1 MKKFG
6 VKVILKENVNSSSSA
21 ELNLNLL
28 RLKLGNELTEFIAG
42 VGLPDAEKTM
52 VISSAQPQEFIELKP
67 EIDLFINLYRM
78 NDVRYVNKHLEK
90 VNESLNKDAIIVGC
104 FETFTARRA
113 RIKYYQIPIFKHF
126 FLLFEFLFL
135 RVFPKIS
142 GLNKVYFFFS
152 KGKNRLLSKA
162 EMLGRLVCCGFEIL
176 EYRQLRG
183 LSYFIAKKR
192 KSPTYDLK
200 PSYGAV
206 FAMPRI
212 GKNGK
217 MIRVYKFRTMHPFS
231 EYLHDYVLKLNGYAQ
246 SGKPAA
252 DFRLT
257 PWGRMLRKYWLDE
270 LPQLFNILKGEMKL
284 VGVRPVSQRYF
295 QDIDEELRH
304 LRLSQ
309 KPGCI
314 PPYVALN
321 RKSDVKNVQDS
332 EKEYLQEKL
341 QNPYS
346 TDTKYFFKAIF
357 NIVIRKKR
365 SA

>member
-1 MKKFG
+1 MF
-6 VKVILKENVNSSSSA
+6 LKEQTHTSNSDDLGLS
-21 ELNLNLL
+21 LL
-28 RLKLGNELTEFIAG
+28 RLKLGNQLSEFVAG
-42 VGLPDAEKTM
+42 QGLPDSEKTM
-52 VISSAQPQEFIELKP
+52 VISSDRPQEFLELKP
-67 EIDLFINLYRM
+67 EIDLLVNLYRM
-78 NDVRYVNKHLEK
+78 NDVRFVNKHLEK
-90 VNESLNKDAIIVGC
+90 VNQNLNKDATLVGC

-113 RIKYYQIPIFKHF
+113 RIKYYQIPFFKHF

-135 RVFPKIS
+135 RVFPKVK
-142 GLNKVYFFFS
+142 GLNKVYFYFT

-162 EMLGRLVCCGFEIL
+162 EMLGRLVCCGFEII
-176 EYRQLRG
+176 EYRQING

-192 KSPTYDLK
+192 KMPSYDLK

-217 MIRVYKFRTMHPFS
+217 IIRVYKFRTMHPYS
-231 EYLHDYVLKLNGYAQ
+231 EYLHDYVLKMNGYAK

-270 LPQLFNILKGEMKL
+270 LPQLFNILKGDMKL

-295 QDIDEELRH
+295 QDIDEELRQ
-304 LRLSQ
+304 LRSSQ

-321 RKSDVKNVQDS
+321 RMSDLKNVQDS
-332 EKEYLQEKL
+332 EKEYLKEKL
-341 QNPYS
+341 RNPHF